1 MYSIVIPAYNESQR
15 LGPTLDKILA
25 FVAAQQ
31 WETEILVVN
40 DGSKYN
46 TAESVNACSK
56 NYPNVRLVHNP
67 ANRGKGF
74 SAKNGMLH
82 APGDIVLMTSSDL
95 SSPVGESPM

>member
-40 DGSKYN
+40 DGSKDN
-46 TAESVNACSK
+46 TAEIVNAYSK
-56 NYPNVRLVHNP
+56 NYPNVRLVQNP
-67 ANRGKGF
+67 AR
-74 SAKNGMLH
+74 
-82 APGDIVLMTSSDL
+82 
-95 SSPVGESPM
+95 